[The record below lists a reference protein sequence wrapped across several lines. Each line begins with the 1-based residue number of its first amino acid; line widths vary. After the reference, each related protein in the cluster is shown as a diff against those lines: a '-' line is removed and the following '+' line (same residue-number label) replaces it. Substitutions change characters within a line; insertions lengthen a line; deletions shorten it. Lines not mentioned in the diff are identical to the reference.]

1 MKKVLFSFLV
11 ITIVLTSCKNYDDE
25 FDALNASVA
34 ALQSQV
40 SSISTLQ
47 SNLSA
52 IQNTVNSLQTTLEGT
67 GVDLSGVLTN
77 ITSLQT
83 DLNALITDFSD
94 ADLAAVQETLA
105 ALQADVDDLLQ
116 FYFVAPVLL
125 KTFEISLSPLYSVPA
140 NTGRNETGMAILTL
154 FDSGEL
160 GVDITINNL
169 SSSDVLTASH
179 IHSGD
184 LVSNGGV
191 LITLV
196 DFQNISFVNNRATGV
211 VLLSTQ
217 QFAEIQESDLYVNVH
232 SQEKPSGL
240 IRGSVDKVIDFA
252 MDVTLKTDY
261 EIPAVTGRNETGI
274 AHLRLTSDSEL
285 YFSLTVNDLSPT
297 DMLTASHIH
306 LGDLGIQWWCI

>member
-1 MKKVLFSFLV
+1 M
-11 ITIVLTSCKNYDDE
+11 
-25 FDALNASVA
+25 
-34 ALQSQV
+34 
-40 SSISTLQ
+40 
-47 SNLSA
+47 
-52 IQNTVNSLQTTLEGT
+52 
-67 GVDLSGVLTN
+67 
-77 ITSLQT
+77 
-83 DLNALITDFSD
+83 
-94 ADLAAVQETLA
+94 
-105 ALQADVDDLLQ
+105 
-116 FYFVAPVLL
+116 

-169 SSSDVLTASH
+169 SSTDVLTASH

-252 MDVTLKTDY
+252 MDVMLSPSNVL
-261 EIPAVTGRNETGI
+261 PAIVGRNETGI
-274 AHLRLTSDSEL
+274 AYLRLTANSDL
-285 YFSLTVNDLSPT
+285 YYKLIVNDLDMT
-297 DMLTASHIH
+297 DALKSAHIH
-306 LGDLGIQWWCI
+306 AASSGSNGGVMQALAGGPSDFDITKMVTFDTAKRATFLNDDLYINVHTTQQPGGLLRGQIR